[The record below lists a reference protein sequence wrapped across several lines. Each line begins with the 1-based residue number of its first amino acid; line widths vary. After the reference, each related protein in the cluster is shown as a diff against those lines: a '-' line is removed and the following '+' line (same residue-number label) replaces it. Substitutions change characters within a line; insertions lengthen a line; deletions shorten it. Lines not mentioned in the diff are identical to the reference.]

1 MTYALSE
8 PLQAAVYTRLAN
20 DPGIQAH
27 VGTAV
32 FDALP
37 AGSLP
42 PAYIS
47 LGPERVLD
55 ASDKTGLGAWHRF
68 SISVVSNAAGF
79 ATAKQIA
86 GLVSDLLQ
94 DADLD
99 LSRGRLVALN
109 FERGIAKRIG
119 AGDIRQIDLSF
130 RARVEDA

>member
-1 MTYALSE
+1 MTYAISE
-8 PLQAAVYTRLAN
+8 PLQTAIFSRLSS
-20 DPGIQAH
+20 DPVIQSH

-32 FDALP
+32 YDALP

-42 PAYIS
+42 PLYIS

-55 ASDKTGLGAWHRF
+55 ASDKTGFGAWHRF
-68 SISVVSNAAGF
+68 SVSVVSSAAGF
-79 ATAKQIA
+79 ATAKQVA
-86 GLVSDLLQ
+86 GVVTDLLK

-109 FERGIAKRIG
+109 FERATAKRIG
-119 AGDIRQIDLSF
+119 AGNIRQIDLSF